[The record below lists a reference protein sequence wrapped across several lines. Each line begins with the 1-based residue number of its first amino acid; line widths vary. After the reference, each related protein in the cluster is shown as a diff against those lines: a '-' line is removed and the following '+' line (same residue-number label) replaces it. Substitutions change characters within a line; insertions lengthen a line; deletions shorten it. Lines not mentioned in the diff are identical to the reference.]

1 MIDYIDTNCSG
12 QIDYTQFMVSAIEL
26 DKKIGKEH
34 FQQAFAYFDI
44 DNSGAITFEEV
55 SQFLEEDG
63 EYIEEIFKA
72 VDENGD
78 GLISKEEFVNLL
90 LHAKAPK

>member
-1 MIDYIDTNCSG
+1 MVAAID
-12 QIDYTQFMVSAIEL
+12 L
-26 DKKIGKEH
+26 DKKIGKELL
-34 FQQAFAYFDI
+34 QQAFAYFDI

-63 EYIEEIFKA
+63 EYIREVFKA

-78 GLISKEEFVNLL
+78 GLISKEQFVNLL
-90 LHAKAPK
+90 LKAEIHKK